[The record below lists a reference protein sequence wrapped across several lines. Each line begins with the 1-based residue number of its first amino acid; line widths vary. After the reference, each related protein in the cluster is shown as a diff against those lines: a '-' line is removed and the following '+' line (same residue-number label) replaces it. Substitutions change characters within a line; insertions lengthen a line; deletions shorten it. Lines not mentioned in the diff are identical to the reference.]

1 MWSWFTFFL
10 ILHIL
15 AVFVAFGP
23 AFAYPLIGRMMAGEP
38 QYAPILTRVIATI
51 DRRMTLPLS
60 IAVPFLGLGLIYTG
74 HFDLWKSEWL
84 LIAIVLYIAAFFVS
98 VFILLPSEAQLVA
111 ALQSMPERPSG
122 DADGPPPHLAPLI
135 RRVTVWGGSL
145 NATVVVILVL
155 MVWRP
160 GSCQGIC

>member
-111 ALQSMPERPSG
+111 ALQSMPERPLG